1 MARTKQMIEADLGDC
16 TKAIAVFMGDAKAFE
31 RYVSRRNELLIEL
44 CQARMPVHK
53 QHEAVGVHI
62 DLKTATKLINH

>member
-1 MARTKQMIEADLGDC
+1 MARTKQMIEADLNDC
-16 TKAIAVFMGDAKAFE
+16 YKAIAEATQFDDALE
-31 RYVSRRNELLIEL
+31 QLLRRRNELLIEL

-62 DLKTATKLINH
+62 DLKTATKLINY

>member
-1 MARTKQMIEADLGDC
+1 MARTKQMIEADLSDC
-16 TKAIAVFMGDAKAFE
+16 TKAIATFMANGKDFE
-31 RYVSRRNELLIEL
+31 RYVRRRNELLIEL

-62 DLKTATKLINH
+62 DLQTAKKLINY